1 MSLLALGLSHRTASV
16 SFLERTALDADR
28 LASLLE
34 DGVAAG
40 AAAEIVVLA
49 TCSRLE
55 LYAEVD
61 KFHAGVD
68 ELAAQLAQHTGLSL
82 DELTP
87 HLYVHYEDRAVH
99 HLFSVA
105 CGLDSMVVGESQILR
120 QIKDAL
126 ALSQKHGTAGRNLNN
141 LVQQAL
147 RVGKRAHTETNIDR
161 AGQSLVTLGL
171 GQVEQVLGPVSGRA
185 ALVVGAG
192 SMSSLAAMTLR
203 RADIGELTVVN
214 RTFGRATHLAEA
226 AGGRAYPSERLSE
239 AIAEA
244 DLIISCTG
252 AAGFAIGADVV
263 AEALTGRSPHRPLV
277 LLDLAMPRDVDP
289 AVRELSGVTVV
300 DLVRLAEVSA
310 AANAAVDVEAVR
322 AIVAEE
328 VAAFRAAQHALRM
341 APTIVALRSMAAR
354 VAEAELTR
362 LSGRLPDLEA
372 RDRAEIALA
381 VRRVVDKLLHAPT
394 VRIKQLARE
403 GDGLSYARALGEL
416 FDLDPKTVEAVS
428 LADPAVQGEPIT
440 RIDGSD
446 EGKR

>member
-1 MSLLALGLSHRTASV
+1 MSLLAIGLSHRTAPV

-28 LASLLE
+28 LVGLLK
-34 DGVAAG
+34 DGVAAD
-40 AAAEIVVLA
+40 AAAEMVVLA

-68 ELAAQLAQHTGLSL
+68 ELAAQLAQHTGMAL
-82 DELTP
+82 DELTQ
-87 HLYVHYEDRAVH
+87 HLYVHYEDRAVQ

-126 ALSQKHGTAGRNLNN
+126 ALAQQQGTAGRRLNE

-147 RVGKRAHTETNIDR
+147 HVGKRAHAETGIDR
-161 AGQSLVTLGL
+161 AGQSLVTVGL
-171 GQVEQVLGPVSGRA
+171 AQAEQVLGPVSGRA

-203 RADIGELTVVN
+203 RAGIGGLAVVN
-214 RTFGRATHLAEA
+214 RTFARARHLAA
-226 AGGRAYPSERLSE
+226 VTGGRAYPSEQLGE
-239 AIAEA
+239 AIAAA
-244 DLIISCTG
+244 DLVISCTG
-252 AAGFAIGADVV
+252 ATGLCIAAQVV
-263 AEALTGRSPHRPLV
+263 ADAVRGRSPHRPLV

-289 AVRELSGVTVV
+289 AVRELSGVTVI
-300 DLVRLAEVSA
+300 DLARLSEASA
-310 AANAAVDVEAVR
+310 AVSAAVDVHAAR

-328 VAAFRAAQHALRM
+328 VTAFRAAQHAVRM
-341 APTIVALRSMAAR
+341 APTIVALRTMAAR
-354 VAEAELTR
+354 VAETELAR
-362 LSGRLPDLEA
+362 LAGRLPELAEH
-372 RDRAEIALA
+372 DRAEIELA

-394 VRIKQLARE
+394 VRIKQLAGER
-403 GDGLSYARALGEL
+403 DGMSYARALGEL

-428 LADPAVQGEPIT
+428 VADAAIEGE
-440 RIDGSD
+440 SA
-446 EGKR
+446 